1 MSDNKLTY
9 GKLDEALR
17 ALGYELKEIPGSHRL
32 YSHRRPEAMI
42 ALPIMP
48 YDDAVQPIHIL
59 TVRSIL
65 AESGLLKRE
74 EFATFVGRGGRVAS

>member
-1 MSDNKLTY
+1 MSDKSPTY
-9 GKLDEALR
+9 GQLDQALR

-48 YDDAVQPIHIL
+48 YDKAMQPIHIL

-65 AESGLLKRE
+65 AESGLLQRD
-74 EFATFVGRGGRVAS
+74 EFASFVGHGGRVAS